1 MTVQPIPDRLIGFNS
16 RELEVLLEMVEKEKK
31 VCRRS
36 LLATGRWSDRF
47 EQHVDILLSI
57 EDKIKGGVK

>member
-16 RELEVLLEMVEKEKK
+16 QELKLLREMVEKEKQ
-31 VCRRS
+31 VCRKS
-36 LLATGRWSDRF
+36 LLAMGRWSDRL

-57 EDKIKGGVK
+57 EDKIREV